1 MKKIIYSLISLLF
14 LQVSAQV
21 YPSQNINL
29 IGHISPNTATTGL
42 AQGDQRYSGCW
53 GWYQSS
59 KNKEY
64 AISGGSSGTYFIDIS
79 SPTTPTVSDY
89 VPGKTACIWR
99 EIKTYQNICYVA
111 SDDFGTNRF
120 QIIDMQYLPD
130 SVHVIHDGNSYFN
143 RSHTLWIDNDKLYCG
158 SVTYTNNPAFAS
170 MAVYSLAT
178 PTAPTLIRRLEQ
190 DHPFIQHVHDMYV
203 RNDTIYANCG
213 NQGMY
218 LFQLTASNTFT
229 QIGSYINYA
238 SGSNYN
244 HSSYLTPNG
253 KHLVFCDEVPSGLPI
268 RIVDV
273 QNFSN
278 ITPVSSFIPYSTST
292 PHNPY
297 LISNSIAVVSCY
309 QDGLLVYNIANPA
322 SPLVAGFF
330 DTYPWGGAPSGNYLG
345 GPYRGNWGA
354 YPWLPSGLIIAND
367 MQTGVFILDPSA
379 AYSNT
384 VGINLPTSTVGL
396 DKYSQK
402 NNFNLFPNPASN
414 KITIKYASKNDVR
427 LQITNVLGDVVF
439 EKTYKD
445 GINESLWISELTD
458 GAYLIKITEEDTIVV
473 KKLIVQH

>member
-1 MKKIIYSLISLLF
+1 MKKIIYLLLSILF

-29 IGHISPNTATTGL
+29 VGHISPNTATTGL

-79 SPTTPTVSDY
+79 SPTTPTVCDY

-99 EIKTYQNICYVA
+99 EIKTYQNICYVV
-111 SDDFGTNRF
+111 SDDHGSNRF

-130 SVHVIHDGNSYFN
+130 SVHVIHDGKSFFE
-143 RSHTLWIDNDKLYCG
+143 RSHTIWIDNDKLYCG
-158 SVTYTNNPAFAS
+158 IATYSNNTYAS

-178 PTAPTLIRRLEQ
+178 PTNPVLIRTLQ
-190 DHPFIQHVHDMYV
+190 DDYPFIQIVHDMYV

-213 NQGMY
+213 YQGMY
-218 LFQLTASNTFT
+218 LFNLTASNTFT

-238 SGSNYN
+238 SGANYN

-273 QNFSN
+273 QNLSN
-278 ITPVSSFIPYSTST
+278 ITQVSSFIPYTTST

-297 LISNSIAVVSCY
+297 LTSNSIAVVSCY
-309 QDGLLVYNIANPA
+309 QDGLLVYNIADPA
-322 SPLVAGFF
+322 SPYVAGYF
-330 DTYPWGGAPSGNYLG
+330 DTYPQGGAPVGTYAP

-367 MQTGVFILDPSA
+367 MQTGVFILDASA
-379 AYSNT
+379 AYSTT
-384 VGINLPTSTVGL
+384 VGVNLPTSTVGL
-396 DKYSQK
+396 DKYTLK
-402 NNFNLFPNPASN
+402 DNFSVYPNPASN
-414 KITIKYASKNDVR
+414 KVNINYENKSEAL
-427 LQITNVLGDVVF
+427 LQLTNTLGAVVF
-439 EKTYKD
+439 EKTYKNS
-445 GINESLWISELTD
+445 IQESLWISELENGT
-458 GAYLIKITEEDTIVV
+458 YFIKITEADKVTV
-473 KKLIVQH
+473 KKLSVNH